1 MIVNIGKIK
10 TIVALAFAGLSVAG
24 VLQLA
29 APPSVYA
36 AECGGITTALI
47 DCGSG
52 TGKEGIIK
60 MLAWFIRILT
70 VIIGI
75 VAVGAIVYASIL
87 YASAH
92 DSEQQVNQAK
102 EIIRNVVIGLVLYAL
117 MGAAINFL
125 VPGAVFS

>member
-1 MIVNIGKIK
+1 MNIKQLLSIFAAGIVGLG
-10 TIVALAFAGLSVAG
+10 AAGMLAFATPDVA
-24 VLQLA
+24 QA
-29 APPSVYA
+29 AS
-36 AECGGITTALI
+36 CGGIKTSLI
-47 DCGSG
+47 DCGDG